1 MFIQASQDDIP
12 QVRKVAAIVLND
24 MIKLMPKVPEQELL
38 KIFGQFFKDEQDSVK
53 MQGIDSCIVF
63 CKYLPNAVSPY
74 ETKLNRK
81 LMPICYHTSRNTL
94 RTKAG
99 ESDTLWLTKSW
110 ICLRV

>member
-24 MIKLMPKVPEQELL
+24 MIKLLPKVPEQELL

-63 CKYLPNAVSPY
+63 CKYLPNAVSVP
-74 ETKLNRK
+74 KNDDFRK
-81 LMPICYHTSRNTL
+81 STPICFPTL
-94 RTKAG
+94 RSMLKIKAG
-99 ESDTLWLTKSW
+99 ELDILWLTRSW
-110 ICLRV
+110 TSLKE

>member
-12 QVRKVAAIVLND
+12 QVRKVSAIVLND

-63 CKYLPNAVSPY
+63 CNTFLHRYDLVSL
-74 ETKLNRK
+74 KF
-81 LMPICYHTSRNTL
+81 I
-94 RTKAG
+94 
-99 ESDTLWLTKSW
+99 ESERIPTALYKKV
-110 ICLRV
+110 C

>member
-24 MIKLMPKVPEQELL
+24 MIKLLPKVPEQELL

-63 CKYLPNAVSPY
+63 CKYLPNAVRLQQVDDY
-74 ETKLNRK
+74 RK
-81 LMPICYHTSRNTL
+81 LTPICFPTL
-94 RTKAG
+94 RSTLKIKAG
-99 ESDTLWLTKSW
+99 ESDILWLIKSW
-110 ICLRV
+110 ISHKE

>member
-38 KIFGQFFKDEQDSVK
+38 KIFGQLFKDEQDSVK

-63 CKYLPNAVSPY
+63 CKHLPGPVRSFPL
-74 ETKLNRK
+74 KF
-81 LMPICYHTSRNTL
+81 I
-94 RTKAG
+94 
-99 ESDTLWLTKSW
+99 ESERIPTALHQKV
-110 ICLRV
+110 RRG